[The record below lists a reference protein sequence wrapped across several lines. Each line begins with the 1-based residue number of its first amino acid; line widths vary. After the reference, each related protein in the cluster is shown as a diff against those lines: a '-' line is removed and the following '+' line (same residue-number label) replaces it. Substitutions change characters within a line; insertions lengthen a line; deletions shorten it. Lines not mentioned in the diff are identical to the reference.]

1 MQHAEPLLPPAVP
14 AHALALGQEG
24 PAVLG
29 ELLSTAVAA
38 LSEGAAERGGPV
50 PAGAPGEL
58 AGRWEARLGTPLPEQ
73 GAGATAALAQV
84 TRLLAAGAADP
95 ADPACAG
102 HLHCPPL
109 AVAVAADMAA
119 SALNPS
125 LDSWDQ
131 APAATTVERSVI
143 GALAGLAGYDPA
155 TASGV
160 VTTGGTES
168 NLMGLLLARDHAVT
182 RHFGL
187 SAARTGVPSGARP
200 RVLCSRAAHFSVA
213 RAAGFIGLGE
223 DAVIAVPTDSGHRMD
238 PSALDEELTALRH
251 RGEIPVA
258 IVATA
263 GTTDLGAVDPL
274 PRIAALA
281 ARHGTRLHVDAAYGG
296 GALFSERLRPL
307 LAGLAEADTITL
319 DLHKFGWQPVA
330 SGVFLTRDA
339 ADLDPLGRQV
349 AYLNPEDDEE
359 AGYTSLLGHSLR
371 TTRRAD
377 AAKIAVTLKALGR
390 TGLGA
395 MVDRCHDLALHA
407 ARAVAGHPRLD
418 LYAPP
423 TLSTVVFRYLPEGA
437 PEDVTDAVNAR
448 LRRRLLAEGRAV
460 VGRTTAPHP
469 VTGREAVYVKLTLLN
484 PDTTPGTVDALVE
497 AVARAG
503 AAEAP

>member
-1 MQHAEPLLPPAVP
+1 MPHADPLFP
-14 AHALALGQEG
+14 AHRLAQGEGGSAALG
-24 PAVLG
+24 A
-29 ELLSTAVAA
+29 LLDTAVTA

-50 PAGAPGEL
+50 PAGSPDEL
-58 AGRWEARLGTPLPEQ
+58 AARWEERLGTPLPEHGT
-73 GAGATAALAQV
+73 GASAALAEV

-131 APAATTVERSVI
+131 APAATTVERSVVS
-143 GALAGLAGYDPA
+143 ALASLAGYDPA

-168 NLMGLLLARDHAVT
+168 NLMGLLLARDHAVA
-182 RHFGL
+182 RRFGV
-187 SAARTGVPSGARP
+187 SAARSGVPAGVRL
-200 RVLCSRAAHFSVA
+200 RVLCSRAAHFSIA

-223 DAVIAVPTDSGHRMD
+223 DAVIAVPTDSGHRVD
-238 PSALDEELTALRH
+238 PAALDGELTALRQ

-274 PRIAALA
+274 PRIARIA
-281 ARHGTRLHVDAAYGG
+281 AEHRARLHVDAAYGG
-296 GALFSERLRPL
+296 GALFSDRLRPL
-307 LAGLAEADTITL
+307 LAGLEAADTITL

-330 SGVFLTRDA
+330 AGVFLTRERA
-339 ADLDPLGRQV
+339 AFEPLDRQV

-371 TTRRAD
+371 TTRRPD

-395 MVDRCHDLALHA
+395 LVDRCHDLARHA
-407 ARAVAGHPRLD
+407 ADAIAAHPRLA

-423 TLSTVVFRYLPEGA
+423 TLSTVVFRYVPADA
-437 PEDVTDAVNAR
+437 PEDVVDAVNAR
-448 LRRRLLAEGRAV
+448 LRRRLLREGLAV
-460 VGRTTAPHP
+460 VGRTTAPDP
-469 VTGREAVYVKLTLLN
+469 TTGREAVQLKLTLLN
-484 PDTTPGTVDALVE
+484 PDTEPRTVDALLA

-503 AAEAP
+503 ERETP